1 MGLGREGQKPHLA
14 TIPWG
19 PALGAPGS
27 VFSVGPKGQ
36 AGPGCRIW
44 QVGAGGAELPVGPQG
59 KIWGGTE
66 FPNSGRGP
74 EGVGHSPQDLLSSY
88 KQGNG
93 VPRVQGLTVDTFV
106 HVRACTHTHTQP
118 ILEV

>member
-1 MGLGREGQKPHLA
+1 MGQE
-14 TIPWG
+14 
-19 PALGAPGS
+19 
-27 VFSVGPKGQ
+27 
-36 AGPGCRIW
+36 
-44 QVGAGGAELPVGPQG
+44 GAEPPVGPQG

-66 FPNSGRGP
+66 FPDSGRGP

-106 HVRACTHTHTQP
+106 HRRACIHTHTHNP
-118 ILEV
+118 F